1 MGVLKILKTRKD
13 RPALNNISFDKK
25 FIFIHIPKNAGTSIY
40 RSLDLKK
47 SSHKTVNEYI
57 KILGVA
63 KYESMFSFAFVRN
76 PFSRFISLYNY
87 AKMEISHYHNNIEPE
102 KSIYGPHL
110 DFKLLKNASIEE
122 AAILLREGKLIH
134 NPPHNQWM
142 PQTYWLKDS
151 NEEINVKYL
160 GRVEDLSFNM
170 RNIFSITRIQSEF
183 PVNRINTSSVE
194 KLNYKS
200 LITKDTRDILEEVYS
215 DDLNMFNYQF

>member
-1 MGVLKILKTRKD
+1 MGVLKILKIKKD

-40 RSLDLKK
+40 RSLELKK
-47 SSHKTVNEYI
+47 SSHKTVKEYI
-57 KILGVA
+57 KILGDA
-63 KYESMFSFAFVRN
+63 QYESMFSFAFVRN

-110 DFKLLKNASIEE
+110 DFKILKNASIEE

-142 PQTYWLKDS
+142 PQTYWLKDR
-151 NEEINVKYL
+151 NDKINVKYL
-160 GRVEDLSFNM
+160 GRVEDLSFNL
-170 RNIFSITRIQSEF
+170 RNIFSIVQIQNKNEVAR
-183 PVNRINTSSVE
+183 VNVSSNE
-194 KLNYKS
+194 IQNYRS
-200 LITKDTRDILEEVYS
+200 LINKETRDILEEYYY
-215 DDLNMFNYQF
+215 DDLKTFNYNF